1 MGISTVQLSRNR
13 SARNSVRISRIVP
26 LFVRALPKIAR
37 LLQQLSLERTM
48 MMMTT
53 TMMMMTVLSGRNCC
67 VCVRMMTMT
76 MTMTMMICTPLL
88 QKATTMGIAAAIGII
103 AVIPGVSIIT
113 VADAVTTTIT
123 AIGPLQTAQPRMST
137 LSETTTV

>member
-1 MGISTVQLSRNR
+1 M
-13 SARNSVRISRIVP
+13 
-26 LFVRALPKIAR
+26 
-37 LLQQLSLERTM
+37 
-48 MMMTT
+48 
-53 TMMMMTVLSGRNCC
+53 
-67 VCVRMMTMT
+67 

-137 LSETTTV
+137 LSETTTMMMIVVFGRNTSRKEVVMTMMMMTMTGEGIKPLLTRILAAEITTVSLMMMMTMTIMICTLLAAVFLAWS

>member
-37 LLQQLSLERTM
+37 LLQQLSLERIM

-53 TMMMMTVLSGRNCC
+53 
-67 VCVRMMTMT
+67 
-76 MTMTMMICTPLL
+76 TMMICTPLL

-137 LSETTTV
+137 L